1 MSFSNKR
8 AIANQCLLVA
18 LFLYIISAI
27 FIGQYPSLGYL
38 KAFAEAAIVGG
49 IADWFAVTAL
59 FKHPLG
65 LKIPHTAIIPNSKS
79 KIGKNLSHFIRENFL
94 SERYV
99 RENLRKIDLHEKGAI
114 LLRANQ
120 TALTNKVN
128 ETIFKYINDIQYKDL
143 EKFIYPLIK
152 NKIDG
157 FDVNVALVKLFEMID
172 NKNYHHTAFLAI
184 LEQLNIWL
192 SNADNEMMVNEQIKE
207 LIRKDED
214 GKQTFTGLLKS
225 MFIGEPK
232 LHKYLSDFIHHIKTD
247 PDKKVIERVDNFFE
261 DIIDRMRTDQRVK
274 EGIVELKN
282 QIIES
287 IPLEYHIE
295 TLFYEIKKWI
305 INDFHKVDSFMKK
318 KINDSIEGMI
328 TEIESSKIIKR
339 WVKRQIEGRVP
350 AFISENAELI
360 DNYFVQYLENLDT
373 KQMSNLIEEK
383 VGEDLQYIRINGTV
397 IGGFIGVVLYTV
409 TEIITAISQHI
420 VG

>member
-8 AIANQCLLVA
+8 VIANQCLLVA
-18 LFLYIISAI
+18 LVLYVISAVL
-27 FIGQYPSLGYL
+27 IGTYPSLGYL

-94 SERYV
+94 SEKYV
-99 RENLRKIDLHEKGAI
+99 KENLRKIDLHEKGAV

-120 TALTNKVN
+120 AALTNKVN
-128 ETIFKYINDIQYKDL
+128 ETVFKYINAIQYKDV
-143 EKFIYPLIK
+143 EKFIFPLIK
-152 NKIDG
+152 TKIDG
-157 FDVNVALVKLFEMID
+157 FDVNVALVKFFEMID
-172 NKNYHHTAFLAI
+172 NRNYHHTAFLAI

-192 SNADNEMMVNEQIKE
+192 SNTENETMVNDQIKE

-214 GKQTFTGLLKS
+214 GKNTFTGLLKS

-232 LHKYLSDFIHHIKTD
+232 LHKYLTDFIHHIKTD

-261 DIIDRMRTDQRVK
+261 DIIERMRTDKKVR
-274 EGIVELKN
+274 ESIVEFKN
-282 QIIES
+282 QIIDS
-287 IPLEYHIE
+287 IPLEQHTE
-295 TLFYEIKKWI
+295 SLFNEIKKWL
-305 INDFHKVDSFMKK
+305 INDFHKVDSFIKK
-318 KINDSIEGMI
+318 KINDSIDVMI
-328 TEIESSKIIKR
+328 TEIETSKPIKR

-350 AFISENAELI
+350 AFIAENADLI

-373 KQMSNLIEEK
+373 KQMSALIEEK

-397 IGGFIGVVLYTV
+397 IGGLIGVLLYTA
-409 TEIITAISQHI
+409 TEIISVISRHI
-420 VG
+420 IG

>member
-1 MSFSNKR
+1 MALSNKR
-8 AIANQCLLVA
+8 VIANQCLLVA
-18 LFLYIISAI
+18 LVLYIISAI
-27 FIGQYPSLGYL
+27 LIGTYPALGYL

-65 LKIPHTAIIPNSKS
+65 LKIPHTAIIPNSKT

-94 SERYV
+94 SEKYV
-99 RENLRKIDLHEKGAI
+99 KENLRKIDLHEKGAV

-128 ETIFKYINDIQYKDL
+128 ETIFKYINAIQYKDV
-143 EKFIYPLIK
+143 EKFIFPLIK
-152 NKIDG
+152 TKIDG

-192 SNADNEMMVNEQIKE
+192 SNKDNETMVNDQIKE

-232 LHKYLSDFIHHIKTD
+232 LHKYLTDFIHHIKTD
-247 PDKKVIERVDNFFE
+247 PEKKVIERVDNFFE
-261 DIIDRMRTDQRVK
+261 DIIERMRTDQKVK
-274 EGIVELKN
+274 ASIVELKD

-287 IPLEYHIE
+287 IPLEYHVE
-295 TLFYEIKKWI
+295 TLFNEIKKWL
-305 INDFHKVDSFMKK
+305 INDFHKTDSFIKK
-318 KINDSIEGMI
+318 KSMI
-328 TEIESSKIIKR
+328 LLM
-339 WVKRQIEGRVP
+339 P
-350 AFISENAELI
+350 
-360 DNYFVQYLENLDT
+360 
-373 KQMSNLIEEK
+373 
-383 VGEDLQYIRINGTV
+383 
-397 IGGFIGVVLYTV
+397 
-409 TEIITAISQHI
+409 
-420 VG
+420 

>member
-1 MSFSNKR
+1 MALSNKR
-8 AIANQCLLVA
+8 VIANQCLLVA
-18 LFLYIISAI
+18 LVLYIISAI
-27 FIGQYPSLGYL
+27 LIGTYPVLGYL

-65 LKIPHTAIIPNSKS
+65 LKIPHTAIIPNSKT

-94 SERYV
+94 SEKYV
-99 RENLRKIDLHEKGAI
+99 KENLRKIDLHEKGAV

-128 ETIFKYINDIQYKDL
+128 ETIFKYINAIQYKDV
-143 EKFIYPLIK
+143 EKFIFPLIK
-152 NKIDG
+152 TKIDG

-192 SNADNEMMVNEQIKE
+192 SNKDNETMVNDQIKE

-232 LHKYLSDFIHHIKTD
+232 LHKYLTDFIHHIKTD
-247 PDKKVIERVDNFFE
+247 PEKKVIERVDNFFE
-261 DIIDRMRTDQRVK
+261 DIIERMRTDQKVK
-274 EGIVELKN
+274 ASIVELKD

-287 IPLEYHIE
+287 IPLEYHVE
-295 TLFYEIKKWI
+295 TLFNEIKKWF
-305 INDFHKVDSFMKK
+305 INDFHKTDSFIKK
-318 KINDSIEGMI
+318 KINDSIDAMI
-328 TEIESSKIIKR
+328 TEIETSKTIKR

-350 AFISENAELI
+350 AFIAENAELI

-373 KQMSNLIEEK
+373 KQMSSLIEDK

-397 IGGFIGVVLYTV
+397 IGGLIGVVLYTA
-409 TEIITAISQHI
+409 TEIISAISLHVI
-420 VG
+420 G

>member
-1 MSFSNKR
+1 MALSNKR
-8 AIANQCLLVA
+8 VIANQCLLVA
-18 LFLYIISAI
+18 LVLYIISAI
-27 FIGQYPSLGYL
+27 LIGTYPALGYL

-65 LKIPHTAIIPNSKS
+65 LKIPHTAIIPNSKT

-94 SERYV
+94 SEKYV
-99 RENLRKIDLHEKGAI
+99 KENLRKIDLHEKGAV

-128 ETIFKYINDIQYKDL
+128 EAIFKYINAIQYKDV
-143 EKFIYPLIK
+143 EKFIFPLIK
-152 NKIDG
+152 TKIDG

-192 SNADNEMMVNEQIKE
+192 SNKDNETMVNDQIKE

-232 LHKYLSDFIHHIKTD
+232 LHKYLTDFIHHIKTD
-247 PDKKVIERVDNFFE
+247 PEKKVIERVDNFFE
-261 DIIDRMRTDQRVK
+261 DIIERMRTDQKVK
-274 EGIVELKN
+274 ASIVELKD

-287 IPLEYHIE
+287 IPLEYHVE
-295 TLFYEIKKWI
+295 TLFNEIKKWL
-305 INDFHKVDSFMKK
+305 INDFHKTDSFIKK
-318 KINDSIEGMI
+318 KINDSIDTMI
-328 TEIESSKIIKR
+328 SEIETSKTIKR

-350 AFISENAELI
+350 AFIAENAELI

-373 KQMSNLIEEK
+373 KQMSSLIEEK

-397 IGGFIGVVLYTV
+397 IGGLIGVVLYTA
-409 TEIITAISQHI
+409 TEIISAISLHVI
-420 VG
+420 G

>member
-1 MSFSNKR
+1 MALSNKR
-8 AIANQCLLVA
+8 VIANQCLLVA
-18 LFLYIISAI
+18 LVLYIISAI
-27 FIGQYPSLGYL
+27 LIGTYPALGYL

-65 LKIPHTAIIPNSKS
+65 LKIPHTAIIPNSKT

-94 SERYV
+94 SEKYV
-99 RENLRKIDLHEKGAI
+99 KENLRKIDLHEKGAV

-128 ETIFKYINDIQYKDL
+128 EAIFKYINAIQYKDV
-143 EKFIYPLIK
+143 EKFIFPLIK
-152 NKIDG
+152 TKIDG

-192 SNADNEMMVNEQIKE
+192 SNKANETMVNDQIKE

-232 LHKYLSDFIHHIKTD
+232 LHKYLTDFIHHIKTD
-247 PDKKVIERVDNFFE
+247 PEKKVIERVDNFFE
-261 DIIDRMRTDQRVK
+261 DIIERMRTDQKVK
-274 EGIVELKN
+274 ASIVELKA

-287 IPLEYHIE
+287 IPLEYHVE
-295 TLFYEIKKWI
+295 TLFNEIKKWL
-305 INDFHKVDSFMKK
+305 INDFHKTDSFIKK
-318 KINDSIEGMI
+318 KINDSIDTMI
-328 TEIESSKIIKR
+328 TEIETSKTIKR

-350 AFISENAELI
+350 AFIAENAELI

-373 KQMSNLIEEK
+373 KQMSSLIEEK

-397 IGGFIGVVLYTV
+397 IGGLIGVVLYTA
-409 TEIITAISQHI
+409 TEIISAISLHVI
-420 VG
+420 G

>member
-1 MSFSNKR
+1 MALSNKR
-8 AIANQCLLVA
+8 VIANQCLLVA
-18 LFLYIISAI
+18 LVLYVISAI
-27 FIGQYPSLGYL
+27 LIGTYPALGYL

-65 LKIPHTAIIPNSKS
+65 LKIPHTAIIPNSKT

-94 SERYV
+94 SEKYV
-99 RENLRKIDLHEKGAI
+99 KENLRKIDLHEKGAI

-128 ETIFKYINDIQYKDL
+128 ETIFKYINAIQYKDV
-143 EKFIYPLIK
+143 EKFIFPLIK
-152 NKIDG
+152 TKIDG

-192 SNADNEMMVNEQIKE
+192 SSKDNETMVNDQIKE

-232 LHKYLSDFIHHIKTD
+232 LHKYLTDFIHHIKTD
-247 PDKKVIERVDNFFE
+247 PEKKVIERVDNFFE
-261 DIIDRMRTDQRVK
+261 DIIERMRTDQKVK
-274 EGIVELKN
+274 ASIVELKE

-287 IPLEYHIE
+287 IPLEYHVE
-295 TLFYEIKKWI
+295 TLFNEIKKWL
-305 INDFHKVDSFMKK
+305 INDFQKTDSFIKK
-318 KINDSIEGMI
+318 KINDSIDTMI
-328 TEIESSKIIKR
+328 TEIETSKTIKR

-350 AFISENAELI
+350 AFIAENAELI

-373 KQMSNLIEEK
+373 KQMSSLIEEK

-397 IGGFIGVVLYTV
+397 IGGLIGVVLYTA
-409 TEIITAISQHI
+409 TEIISAISLHVI
-420 VG
+420 G

>member
-1 MSFSNKR
+1 MALSNKR
-8 AIANQCLLVA
+8 VIANQCLLVA
-18 LFLYIISAI
+18 LVLYIISAI
-27 FIGQYPSLGYL
+27 LIGTYPVLGYL

-65 LKIPHTAIIPNSKS
+65 LKIPHTAIIPNSKT
-79 KIGKNLSHFIRENFL
+79 KIGKNLSHFIREKKKKKK
-94 SERYV
+94 YV
-99 RENLRKIDLHEKGAI
+99 KENLRKIDLHEKGAV

-128 ETIFKYINDIQYKDL
+128 ETIFKYINAIQYKDV
-143 EKFIYPLIK
+143 EKFIFPLIK
-152 NKIDG
+152 TKIDG

-192 SNADNEMMVNEQIKE
+192 SNKDNETMVNDQIKE

-232 LHKYLSDFIHHIKTD
+232 LHKYLTDFIHHIKTD
-247 PDKKVIERVDNFFE
+247 PEKKVIERVDNFFE
-261 DIIDRMRTDQRVK
+261 DIIERMRTDQKVK
-274 EGIVELKN
+274 ASIVELKD

-287 IPLEYHIE
+287 IPLEYHVE
-295 TLFYEIKKWI
+295 TLFNEIKKWF
-305 INDFHKVDSFMKK
+305 INYFHKMDSFIKK
-318 KINDSIEGMI
+318 KINDSIDTMI
-328 TEIESSKIIKR
+328 TEIETSKTIKR

-350 AFISENAELI
+350 AFIAENAELI

-373 KQMSNLIEEK
+373 KQMSSLIEEK

-397 IGGFIGVVLYTV
+397 IGGLIGVVLYTA
-409 TEIITAISQHI
+409 TEIISAISLHVI
-420 VG
+420 G

>member
-1 MSFSNKR
+1 MALSNKR
-8 AIANQCLLVA
+8 VIANQCLLVA
-18 LFLYIISAI
+18 LVLYIISAI
-27 FIGQYPSLGYL
+27 LIGTYPALGYL

-65 LKIPHTAIIPNSKS
+65 LKIPHTAIIPNSKT

-94 SERYV
+94 SEKYV
-99 RENLRKIDLHEKGAI
+99 KENLRKIDLHEKGAV

-128 ETIFKYINDIQYKDL
+128 ETIFKYINAIQYKDV
-143 EKFIYPLIK
+143 EKFIFPLIK
-152 NKIDG
+152 TKIDG

-192 SNADNEMMVNEQIKE
+192 SNKDNETMVNDQIKE

-232 LHKYLSDFIHHIKTD
+232 LHKYLTDFIHHIKTD

-261 DIIDRMRTDQRVK
+261 DIIERMRTDQKVK
-274 EGIVELKN
+274 ASIVELKD

-287 IPLEYHIE
+287 IPLEYHVE
-295 TLFYEIKKWI
+295 TLFNEIKKWF
-305 INDFHKVDSFMKK
+305 INDFHKMDSFIKK
-318 KINDSIEGMI
+318 KINDSIDAMI
-328 TEIESSKIIKR
+328 TEIETSKTIKR

-350 AFISENAELI
+350 AFIAENAELI

-373 KQMSNLIEEK
+373 KQMSSLIEEK

-397 IGGFIGVVLYTV
+397 IGGLIGVVLYTA
-409 TEIITAISQHI
+409 TEIISAISLHVI
-420 VG
+420 G

>member
-1 MSFSNKR
+1 MALSNKR
-8 AIANQCLLVA
+8 VIANQCLLVA
-18 LFLYIISAI
+18 LVLYIISAI
-27 FIGQYPSLGYL
+27 LIGTYPALGYL

-65 LKIPHTAIIPNSKS
+65 LKIPHTAIIPNSKT

-94 SERYV
+94 SEKYV
-99 RENLRKIDLHEKGAI
+99 KENLRKIDLHEKGAV

-128 ETIFKYINDIQYKDL
+128 EAIFKYINAIQYKDV
-143 EKFIYPLIK
+143 EKFIFPLIK
-152 NKIDG
+152 TKIDG

-192 SNADNEMMVNEQIKE
+192 SNKDNETMVNDQIKE

-232 LHKYLSDFIHHIKTD
+232 LHKYLTDFIHHIKTD
-247 PDKKVIERVDNFFE
+247 PEKKVIERVDNFFE
-261 DIIDRMRTDQRVK
+261 DIIERMRTDQKVK
-274 EGIVELKN
+274 ASIVELKE

-287 IPLEYHIE
+287 IPLEYHVE
-295 TLFYEIKKWI
+295 TLFNEIKKWL
-305 INDFHKVDSFMKK
+305 INDFHKTDSFIKK
-318 KINDSIEGMI
+318 KINDSIDTMI
-328 TEIESSKIIKR
+328 TEIETSKTIKR

-350 AFISENAELI
+350 AFIAENAELI

-373 KQMSNLIEEK
+373 KQMSSLIEEK

-397 IGGFIGVVLYTV
+397 IGGLIGVVLYTA
-409 TEIITAISQHI
+409 TEIISAISLHVI
-420 VG
+420 G

>member
-1 MSFSNKR
+1 MALSNKR
-8 AIANQCLLVA
+8 VIANQCLLVA
-18 LFLYIISAI
+18 LVLYIISAI
-27 FIGQYPSLGYL
+27 LIGTYPALGYL

-65 LKIPHTAIIPNSKS
+65 LKIPHTAIIPNSKT

-94 SERYV
+94 SEKYV
-99 RENLRKIDLHEKGAI
+99 KENLRKIDLHEKGAV

-128 ETIFKYINDIQYKDL
+128 EAIFKYINAIQYKDV
-143 EKFIYPLIK
+143 EKFIFPLIK
-152 NKIDG
+152 TKIDG

-192 SNADNEMMVNEQIKE
+192 SNKDNETMVNDQIKE

-232 LHKYLSDFIHHIKTD
+232 LHKYLTDFIHHIKTD
-247 PDKKVIERVDNFFE
+247 PEKKVIERVDNFFE
-261 DIIDRMRTDQRVK
+261 DIIERMRTDQKVK
-274 EGIVELKN
+274 ASIVELKE

-287 IPLEYHIE
+287 IPLEYHVE
-295 TLFYEIKKWI
+295 TLFNEIKKWL
-305 INDFHKVDSFMKK
+305 INDFHKTDSFIKK
-318 KINDSIEGMI
+318 KINDSIDTMI
-328 TEIESSKIIKR
+328 TEIETSKTIKR
-339 WVKRQIEGRVP
+339 WVKRQIEVSVP
-350 AFISENAELI
+350 AFIAENAELI

-373 KQMSNLIEEK
+373 KQMSSLIEEK

-397 IGGFIGVVLYTV
+397 IGGLIGVVLYTA
-409 TEIITAISQHI
+409 TEIISAISLHVI
-420 VG
+420 G